1 MRPVRWAWIVLA
13 AAAGARAQSRP
24 AGPPV
29 VLVEIDGRERE
40 GTWLGAD
47 ELGIHVRFDRVETFR
62 PEDLMLAGFAG
73 SAGSS
78 RPAEGPATDEVLCL
92 LADGGRLIGRW
103 LPAPDGQVRV
113 RNRVLG
119 EAVLRFAELRAVRLG
134 GVAED
139 TAARAELERW
149 LADPPTGDD
158 VLIALAEG
166 RVTSLRGALR
176 GLSPDGGRFTYGG
189 RDLPIRP
196 AVAYAVVF
204 GGGSWPEAQREIRV
218 HIDDGSRLC
227 GRMAGGDDLTIAVVT
242 GGGTAMRVP
251 IDHVEAI
258 EFRSPRVTFASDLR
272 PAEAKF
278 EPYLPAAWPPRMD
291 RAVSNRPIRLGGR
304 EYAKGIG
311 VHSRSELAFDVE
323 GKYRLF
329 AATIGIDDAVRP
341 RGDVVFRVV
350 ADDREVFVSGPVSGR
365 DPPRP
370 IRVEIGGAR
379 RVRLIVEYAGQFDI
393 GDHAD
398 WAEARFIR

>member
-1 MRPVRWAWIVLA
+1 MRLVRWAWIVLA

-29 VLVEIDGRERE
+29 TVVEIDGRERK
-40 GTWLGAD
+40 GRWLGAD
-47 ELGIHVRFDRVETFR
+47 EAGIRVRSDRVEAIR
-62 PEDLMLAGFAG
+62 LEDLMLARFGG
-73 SAGSS
+73 PAGSS
-78 RPAEGPATDEVLCL
+78 RPAGGPATDEVLCL
-92 LADGGRLIGRW
+92 SADGGRLIGQW
-103 LPAPDGQVRV
+103 MEAPDGQVRV

-134 GVAED
+134 GAAED

-149 LADPPTGDD
+149 LADPPTGQD
-158 VLIALAEG
+158 VLIAVAEG

-176 GLSPDGGRFTYGG
+176 GLSPDGGRFTYGE
-189 RDLPIRP
+189 RDLLIRP
-196 AVAYAVVF
+196 AVTYAVVF
-204 GGGSWPEAQREIRV
+204 GSGSRPEPQTAIRV
-218 HIDDGSRLC
+218 RVDDGSRLC
-227 GRMAGGDDLTIAVVT
+227 GRMTGGDDRTIAVVT
-242 GGGTAMRVP
+242 GGGTMLRVP

-278 EPYLPAAWPPRMD
+278 EPYLAAAWPPRMD

-350 ADDREVFVSGPVSGR
+350 ADDREVFASEPLSGR
-365 DPPRP
+365 DPPQP

-379 RVRLIVEYAGQFDI
+379 RVRLIVEYGGEFDI

-398 WAEARFIR
+398 WADARFIQ